1 MTAPTGA
8 PEADPPTEFDEYA
21 LVMLIRGP
29 RAAEYDD
36 TEDGAALQRKH
47 LGHLE
52 AMRQRG
58 LMLAAGPFIDQ
69 PDKSW
74 RGLCVYRVP
83 LEEAQRLARA
93 DPAVVAGRLD
103 IVTLTWLTRK
113 GALRGAT

>member
-1 MTAPTGA
+1 MNSPIDV

-29 RAAEYDD
+29 RAAYYDNN
-36 TEDGAALQRKH
+36 EEGAALQRKH

-58 LMLAAGPFIDQ
+58 LMLAAGPFLDQ
-69 PDKSW
+69 PDETW
-74 RGLCVYRVP
+74 RGLCVYSVP
-83 LEEAQRLARA
+83 LAEAQRLARE

-103 IVTLTWLTRK
+103 IITLTWLTRK
-113 GALRGAT
+113 GALRGAG

>member
-1 MTAPTGA
+1 MSAASEA
-8 PEADPPTEFDEYA
+8 PEADPPTGFDEYA

-36 TEDGAALQRKH
+36 TDEGAALQRQH

-58 LMLAAGPFIDQ
+58 LMLAAGPFVDQ
-69 PDKSW
+69 PDESW
-74 RGLCVYRVP
+74 RGLCVYLVP
-83 LEEAQRLARA
+83 LDEAKHLARE

-103 IVTLTWLTRK
+103 IMTLTWMTRK
-113 GALRGAT
+113 GALRGAA

>member
-1 MTAPTGA
+1 MTSPPDV

-36 TEDGAALQRKH
+36 TEEGAVLQRKH

-58 LMLAAGPFIDQ
+58 LMLAAGPFLGQ
-69 PDKSW
+69 PDGTW
-74 RGLCVYRVP
+74 RGLCLYRVP
-83 LEEAQRLARA
+83 LAEAQRLARE

-103 IVTLTWLTRK
+103 IITLTWLTRR
-113 GALRGAT
+113 GALRGVA